1 MLFAVLA
8 CNLVHAQPG
17 AVNEQRATGKHWNT
31 PEAFATFPQPPSALP
46 LASIIV
52 GLVTGVTGTFANAV
66 VFVVFGLKDARVTS
80 GR

>member
-1 MLFAVLA
+1 MMANASDGPHLTTDGGVA
-8 CNLVHAQPG
+8 
-17 AVNEQRATGKHWNT
+17 NT

-66 VFVVFGLKDARVTS
+66 VFVVFGLKNARVTS